1 MTHEVPQL
9 DLKDH
14 ASPPLPVFILSH
26 HLGVGD
32 GEGKGVGDGEG
43 EGVGDG
49 ETKYHRKLL
58 ETFITLLLGSA
69 PGTASPALRFI
80 VGQRLSSAKVTIPFH
95 QWYKYHV
102 DSTALLERRWLD

>member
-58 ETFITLLLGSA
+58 SPCCSAQVLARPHLPFASLLGKGYS
-69 PGTASPALRFI
+69 L
-80 VGQRLSSAKVTIPFH
+80 QK
-95 QWYKYHV
+95 
-102 DSTALLERRWLD
+102 